1 MNLHATA
8 SDSWILERR
17 ECSRAFEST
26 ASSNFFF
33 ASLRLCGILQQIWPR
48 RTNMSEVVVSSQAN
62 LRNEVR
68 YGAGH
73 SFITD
78 EPVVAG
84 GEDAGPDPYTLL
96 LAALGS
102 CISMTVTLYARRKQ
116 WPLESVTVRL
126 RQNRIHSKDCQECVQ
141 NGYVHRIERSVS
153 FTGQLSDE
161 QRARLQEIAHKCP
174 VHKTL
179 TSEIVITDLED
190 DEIPVSS
197 EAGNFF

>member
-1 MNLHATA
+1 
-8 SDSWILERR
+8 
-17 ECSRAFEST
+17 
-26 ASSNFFF
+26 
-33 ASLRLCGILQQIWPR
+33 
-48 RTNMSEVVVSSQAN
+48 MSEVVVSSQTN

-78 EPVVAG
+78 EPVAAG

-116 WPLESVTVRL
+116 WPLENVTVRL
-126 RQNRIHSKDCQECVQ
+126 RQNRIHVKDCAECAQ
-141 NGYVHRIERSVS
+141 THEGFIHRIERSVS
-153 FTGQLSDE
+153 FTGPLTEE
-161 QRARLQEIAHKCP
+161 QRARLDEIAHKCP

-179 TSEIVITDLED
+179 LSDIVITDLK
-190 DEIPVSS
+190 
-197 EAGNFF
+197 EAGTF